1 MKKRDQPHDRYFKDL
16 MQDIEIAQEFL
27 LTYLDK
33 VISEQIDWNTLA
45 LYDGSLIGGANKQLY
60 ADVVYRA
67 KTSKH
72 KTDVF
77 FILNHERKPD
87 KLLPLRS
94 LEYVLG
100 TLKKTIKQ
108 QQKKPGL
115 IIHITWYN
123 GKRKPYP
130 YARHIFDYFAEKEL
144 AQRIIFSSY
153 KLINPH
159 EIPDEE
165 LASHEQLGILELF
178 MKHADNPKLLPW
190 IEANRAI
197 ASKLA
202 AHKYLKRS
210 IEYVVDVGHH
220 KLADILTTFEKVS
233 AKLEETMLTTA
244 QQIRQEGIEQGMQEG
259 RQEGIQTRS
268 LEIAKNMLGKGY
280 SSEVVTELTGLA
292 REALNKLQANS

>member
-210 IEYVVDVGHH
+210 IESSRSGPVDDS
-220 KLADILTTFEKVS
+220 L
-233 AKLEETMLTTA
+233 
-244 QQIRQEGIEQGMQEG
+244 
-259 RQEGIQTRS
+259 RS
-268 LEIAKNMLGKGY
+268 LPGAP
-280 SSEVVTELTGLA
+280 SSLRTG
-292 REALNKLQANS
+292 RDSYPSSSSSSRQRLQLCSIFAMNLPMACAMQHA